1 MSEYNRNVSSNGGG
15 QIAPSQVVPGTSA
28 QQMWQVLNFHEER
41 FKKLAQYLS
50 DPHSPHNTKQSGNT
64 EFNMVMQQLEHLKAR
79 VSTLEAEKEQLK
91 YPSNVTL
98 SIEEEIR

>member
-1 MSEYNRNVSSNGGG
+1 MSEYNRNVSSNGRG
-15 QIAPSQVVPGTSA
+15 QIAPSQVVPGTSS

-41 FKKLAQYLS
+41 FKQLTQYLS
-50 DPHSPHNTKQSGNT
+50 DPNSSHNTKQSGKT
-64 EFNMVMQQLEHLKAR
+64 EFNMIMQQLEHLKAR

-98 SIEEEIR
+98 SIEEEN